1 MSALGGKRTLWL
13 NAATPTLFKQHGSE
27 TVIFTLVSVFTLAVA
42 EPKIVATLEGPDYAR
57 LGIVAEVIERP
68 AGVDDERFAQQLIDG
83 SGLRQWDGK
92 PQNSLPNATHAG
104 TRSVFSGDGRAMFVK
119 FVTGDVTRSGRVCRM
134 TLSRVGWSNTLW
146 DAHRWCASA
155 LGLSLAASAPPLIG
169 TQNR

>member
-1 MSALGGKRTLWL
+1 M
-13 NAATPTLFKQHGSE
+13 
-27 TVIFTLVSVFTLAVA
+27 FTLVSVFTLAVA
-42 EPKIVATLEGPDYAR
+42 EPKIVATLEGRDLTR
-57 LGIVAEVIERP
+57 LGIVAEVVERP

-92 PQNSLPNATHAG
+92 PQNSLPTATHAG

-119 FVTGDVTRSGRVCRM
+119 FVTGDVTRSGHVCRM
-134 TLSRVGWSNTLW
+134 TLSRVDWSKTLW

-155 LGLSLAASAPPLIG
+155 LGLSLAASPPPLIG